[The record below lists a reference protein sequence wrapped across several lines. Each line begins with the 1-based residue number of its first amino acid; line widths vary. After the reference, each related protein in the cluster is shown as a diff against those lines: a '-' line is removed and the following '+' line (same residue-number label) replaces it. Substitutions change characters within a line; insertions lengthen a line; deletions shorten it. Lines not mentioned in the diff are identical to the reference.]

1 MTSFQDAMPNG
12 GIQERAHGAEKNID
26 LNQKRTTDGFKRDYR
41 GMAAGPK
48 LCADHHPMMA
58 SIDGFR
64 GLEERQRQA
73 IAGATSVDSARAFS
87 LVDLASVS
95 RVAGD
100 RHVGSAPLQD

>member
-1 MTSFQDAMPNG
+1 VAFKNVLM
-12 GIQERAHGAEKNID
+12 ERKRNID
-26 LNQKRTTDGFKRDYR
+26 LNQKRTTDGFKRNYR